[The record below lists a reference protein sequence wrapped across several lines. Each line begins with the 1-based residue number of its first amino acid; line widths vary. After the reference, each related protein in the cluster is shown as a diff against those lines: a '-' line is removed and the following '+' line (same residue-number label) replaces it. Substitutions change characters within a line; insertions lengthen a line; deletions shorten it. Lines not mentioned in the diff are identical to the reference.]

1 MRCEKSRGQ
10 FSSCLTFAKVEYGWI
25 KDVEAINAGLHGIDI
40 TSPTYDHLPDTDWTK
55 DGSRYIWIDNCV
67 TYGSETT
74 ALPPIIANTSLFQTA
89 IQEIRGEQN
98 LLKVFQTPTE

>member
-1 MRCEKSRGQ
+1 MVQ
-10 FSSCLTFAKVEYGWI
+10 
-25 KDVEAINAGLHGIDI
+25 
-40 TSPTYDHLPDTDWTK
+40 
-55 DGSRYIWIDNCV
+55 
-67 TYGSETT
+67 ETT